1 MNQERKDSIDE
12 LKQDASGTDALLREV
27 FRKAIKVIEKA
38 ESKGIDQQEVIEFL
52 QDQGFTK
59 NDIDGAYAAYRS
71 SSGVGML
78 LLLLC
83 VYSVLHI
90 YRSIAYST

>member
-1 MNQERKDSIDE
+1 MNQESKDSIDE

-59 NDIDGAYAAYRS
+59 NDIDGAYAAYGS